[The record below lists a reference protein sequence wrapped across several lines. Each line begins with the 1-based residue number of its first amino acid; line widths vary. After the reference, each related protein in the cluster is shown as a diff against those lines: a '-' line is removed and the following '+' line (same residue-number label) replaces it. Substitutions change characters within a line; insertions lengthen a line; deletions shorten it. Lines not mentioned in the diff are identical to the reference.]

1 MPICVIKVYDI
12 FVLVVRGGPRLQAE
26 GVSY

>member
-1 MPICVIKVYDI
+1 MPICVIKVYDN
-12 FVLVVRGGPRLQAE
+12 FVLVVRGAPVLQAE